1 MVGKK
6 ATQNYC
12 RCRIFPLPNSLLP
25 IFPLAVFFR
34 CLFSFPLLH
43 TLILCFPTCFPT
55 RLFFVADFS
64 GSPIFPVAVSSI
76 AVFSCL
82 FSVAIF
88 TVAVLSWIV
97 LLLHAAVDGER
108 SSPVEVVY
116 VKSPKLP
123 PKGKSR
129 LYEYCSLEVLDSLK
143 EFYRRNGLV
152 YHSMIVCCK
161 CKCNFLY
168 W

>member
-1 MVGKK
+1 MPTKKATEKRQRENWQQKIRQRENSATKIKMVGKK

-25 IFPLAVFFR
+25 IFFPCGFFR

-88 TVAVLSWIV
+88 TVAVLS
-97 LLLHAAVDGER
+97 
-108 SSPVEVVY
+108 
-116 VKSPKLP
+116 
-123 PKGKSR
+123 
-129 LYEYCSLEVLDSLK
+129 
-143 EFYRRNGLV
+143 
-152 YHSMIVCCK
+152 
-161 CKCNFLY
+161 
-168 W
+168 